1 MVIDRCIGLQ
11 EKVVR
16 ELFQVSCILPQ
27 LDFDSWSDQG
37 VTEPKKEVLSKARKT
52 NSTSTLGTSANTW
65 LVKRK
70 TAKGKLVR
78 RELLKK
84 FMLVNSVRSQHSD
97 DY

>member
-1 MVIDRCIGLQ
+1 MKLGRGLWSPDSGEEVQ
-11 EKVVR
+11 DHN
-16 ELFQVSCILPQ
+16 
-27 LDFDSWSDQG
+27 LDHRLE